1 MEVKAIILVA
11 NVNGNEN
18 PVLRRQLMSRKKK
31 ENKKIRDSYPSSTL
45 KELEERGLLPKNYHL
60 FDLVDM
66 KEHNSKKK

>member
-1 MEVKAIILVA
+1 
-11 NVNGNEN
+11 
-18 PVLRRQLMSRKKK
+18 MSRKKK